1 VILAF
6 SSQIWVY
13 GNSFEST
20 LVAVAVPNEKA
31 LMDWASSNGE
41 DGNFTTLCKSKK
53 AHEFILAELSATGK
67 KAGVSLDIKIFN
79 YLTQDLLTL
88 VSGCL
93 IWCLRDLSFT
103 MHLQVKGF
111 EQIRGVHLEPQPFDV
126 ERDLTTPTYKLKRP
140 QLLKYY
146 QVKAYLKLCSSR
158 KGLLCIYFHGHD
170 HFSHSLTLVG
180 SCSSKS
186 KEKNCH
192 LERGFFCKLPY
203 NVQLCGLCLVLSRKK
218 LTVYTQA

>member
-53 AHEFILAELSATGK
+53 AHEFILAELNATGK
-67 KAGVSLDIKIFN
+67 KAG
-79 YLTQDLLTL
+79 
-88 VSGCL
+88 
-93 IWCLRDLSFT
+93 
-103 MHLQVKGF
+103 VKGF

-158 KGLLCIYFHGHD
+158 KGPLCIYFHGHD

-192 LERGFFCKLPY
+192 LERGFFCKLPH